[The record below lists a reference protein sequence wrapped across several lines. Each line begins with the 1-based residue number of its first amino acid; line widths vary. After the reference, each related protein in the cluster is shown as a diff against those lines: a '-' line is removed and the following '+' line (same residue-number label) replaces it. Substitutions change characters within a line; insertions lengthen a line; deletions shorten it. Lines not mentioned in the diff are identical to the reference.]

1 MRKSF
6 ALLAAVLC
14 LSLSACSYYR
24 VTDSDTGDVYYT
36 NDTCKVKKSEKKE
49 ITFTEKMS
57 REKVTLTSPGVEKIS
72 RSEYKG
78 EVQAIKASAN
88 M

>member
-14 LSLSACSYYR
+14 LGLSACSYYR

-36 NDTCKVKKSEKKE
+36 NDTLKVKKSETKE
-49 ITFTEKMS
+49 ITFTEKIS
-57 REKVTLTSPGVEKIS
+57 REKVTLASPGVEKIS
-72 RSEYKG
+72 RGEYKA
-78 EVQAIKASAN
+78 EVQAIRQAASL
-88 M
+88 